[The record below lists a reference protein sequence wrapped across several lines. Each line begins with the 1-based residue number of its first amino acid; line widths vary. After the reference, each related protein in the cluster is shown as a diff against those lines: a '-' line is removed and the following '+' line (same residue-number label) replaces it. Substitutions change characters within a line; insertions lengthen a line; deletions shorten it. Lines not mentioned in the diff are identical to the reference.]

1 MSGGSARGGGDE
13 AHRPRVLLTDYPWP
27 DCDVERDIV
36 EAAGFDLVTGPREAA
51 PAAEIARLAAANDP
65 VAILTC
71 WAPVSAEAIAAPTDL
86 RIVARM
92 GVGLDNID
100 IAAATARGAW
110 VTNVPDYCVEEVS
123 DHAIALT
130 LAWLRGVVVL
140 DREVKRGLWQP
151 GGAKVARFRVLTV
164 GLVGL
169 GRIGR
174 ATARKLSGF
183 GCRVIAADPSPHEP
197 PPGVEIVSLEALR
210 AEADVIVLHV
220 PLLDATRHL
229 VDDAFIAGCRKRP
242 LLVNV
247 SRGGL
252 VDNDALLRG
261 LDSGQLGGAALDV
274 VEGEPSPPAAL
285 VGRPDVI
292 VTPHVAFL
300 SPVSLL
306 ELRRRSTEEV
316 VRVLRG
322 APPHFPCNA
331 PTIDESVL
339 GGGVASDIR
348 IVDTIAG
355 KIVVKEA
362 LPELKVDA
370 HWRSDPARSLVEA
383 DALRTIAELL
393 GEGAVPK
400 VLWTDAEKHRFGM
413 ELVDPRLRN
422 WKLDLLDGR
431 IDLATASRAGEILG
445 QLHGRSARRA
455 DVAERFAS
463 RQFFEE
469 LRIRPYF
476 ERIAERNP
484 ALAPAVHQAIN
495 DMRESAEQALV
506 HGDFSPKNLL
516 ADGGDVV
523 LLDCEVAHWG
533 DPRFDLAFILS
544 HLSLKAM
551 RRDADAA
558 RFADAADALLA
569 GYRAE
574 GPAVIDAH
582 LVRLVGCLIL
592 ARLEGDSPVDYLDT
606 LDTATAKRVAVG
618 MIENP
623 TADPSF
629 LVRSIRGSGS

>member
-1 MSGGSARGGGDE
+1 MSGKSVGTGGGNSG
-13 AHRPRVLLTDYPWP
+13 RPRVLLTDFPWP
-27 DCDVERDIV
+27 DCDVEREIV
-36 EAAGFDLVTGPREAA
+36 EGAGFALVTGPREAA
-51 PAAEIARLAAANDP
+51 PASVVARLAVADDP

-140 DREVKRGLWQP
+140 DREVKQGLWKP
-151 GGAKVARFRVLTV
+151 GGARVARFRVLTI

-174 ATARKLSGF
+174 ATAGKLSGF

-197 PPGVEIVSLEALR
+197 PPGVEIVPLDALR

-229 VDDAFIAGCRKRP
+229 VDDAFIAGCRKKP

-252 VDNDALLRG
+252 VDNDALIRG

-274 VEGEPSPPAAL
+274 VEGEPSPPSAL

-331 PTIDESVL
+331 PPLDEHAL

-362 LPELKVDA
+362 LPELKVEA
-370 HWRSDPARSLVEA
+370 YWPSDPSRSLIEA
-383 DALRTIAELL
+383 DALRAIAELL
-393 GEGAVPK
+393 GEGVVPR

-422 WKLDLLDGR
+422 WKVDLLAGK
-431 IDLATASRAGEILG
+431 IDLATASRAGKILG
-445 QLHGRSARRA
+445 QLHGRSAPRA
-455 DVAERFAS
+455 DIAERFAS

-476 ERIAERNP
+476 DRIAERNP
-484 ALAPAVHQAIN
+484 AFAPAIQRAVD
-495 DMRESAEQALV
+495 DMREFPEQALV

-516 ADGGDVV
+516 ADGSDVV

-533 DPRFDLAFILS
+533 DPRFDLAFCLS

-551 RRDADAA
+551 RRGADAA
-558 RFADAADALLA
+558 RFADAAGALLTA
-569 GYRAE
+569 YRAE
-574 GPAVIDAH
+574 GLAVIDAR

-606 LDTATAKRVAVG
+606 LDTAAAKRIAVG

-623 TADPSF
+623 SADPAF
-629 LVRSIRGSGS
+629 LMRSIRESAA